1 MNNVKTEVKGTT
13 LTITVDL
20 SPAAIKEARPS
31 ASGKTRLLASSGGS
45 IPFAVPGVSS
55 AGLQL
60 NLMIKD

>member
-1 MNNVKTEVKGTT
+1 MTNVKTEIKGHT

-20 SPAAIKEARPS
+20 SPASIKDAKPS
-31 ASGKTRLLASSGGS
+31 ASGKTRLLASTAGS
-45 IPFAVPGVSS
+45 LPIAVPGVTS